1 MDQHKM
7 PNARNN
13 GRRGFKPRNGNAIHS
28 IAFKAKCEKNQQP
41 GHAFWSDGFIWQRS
55 KNQTTKEKLRSD
67 AKSRQRKIINRI
79 CKNLKR
85 NEKKIAALDH
95 LPDMNLE
102 LRLFLCSKDWEPGKI
117 KMQ

>member
-1 MDQHKM
+1 MREITEEEGSSQEMEMQYIAQHL
-7 PNARNN
+7 
-13 GRRGFKPRNGNAIHS
+13 
-28 IAFKAKCEKNQQP
+28 KAKCEKNQQP